1 MIPYSNTE
9 REYVNFNLKYLH
21 KFKDFE
27 QDYNK
32 LSEKNKTRIMVEI
45 SKILPLSIFSF
56 EQELSRRK

>member
-9 REYVNFNLKYLH
+9 LEYVNFYFKYLH
-21 KFKDFE
+21 KFKEFE

-45 SKILPLSIFSF
+45 SKTVS
-56 EQELSRRK
+56 KD

>member
-9 REYVNFNLKYLH
+9 LEYVNFYFKYLH
-21 KFKDFE
+21 KFKEFE

-45 SKILPLSIFSF
+45 SKVLPLAIFNF